1 MKPSCNDKDFF
12 ALTDEE
18 QTRILDI
25 LLEFIDQ
32 YIVGN
37 IDIDQLMDL
46 IENIEIPF

>member
-1 MKPSCNDKDFF
+1 MKPSCNDKDFST
-12 ALTDEE
+12 LTDEE
-18 QTRILDI
+18 LTQILDI
-25 LLEFIDQ
+25 LLEFIGQ